1 MTKPSLA
8 ALTRGLNKY
17 YYSIVINCKKNEMEQ
32 RMLLNLNKKSWSA
45 ALSQQDYEVQKENT
59 VEVMKNFSKLTAEY
73 TKWIQEENKKTEKE
87 FVVWS
92 AGKLNPPK
100 HLSK

>member
-1 MTKPSLA
+1 MLHC
-8 ALTRGLNKY
+8 LNKVDQ
-17 YYSIVINCKKNEMEQ
+17 S
-32 RMLLNLNKKSWSA
+32 KS
-45 ALSQQDYEVQKENT
+45 LIQKDYVKQKEDT

-73 TKWIQEENKKTEKE
+73 DKWIKEENTKSKNE

-92 AGKLNPPK
+92 AGKMNPNK